1 VSDFILSDPIEENAP
16 CGCNIRS
23 NTETREIYYKIK
35 DARNQARAEERSVT
49 PGEVIKVSSDWNL
62 VSNLGLK
69 IITSISKDVE
79 VLAWLAEA
87 HLRLNS
93 FEGLTEVYD
102 AATSLLGEYWDEIHS
117 IDEND
122 VEEKLAPLAG
132 LNGFGT
138 EGTLIQP
145 LRLVSLVPGGK
156 FGELSLWD
164 YQLGQRSDE
173 IGRREAIHNAAMEAG
188 VSAMSEHLVQV
199 NACIRSFAAL
209 NDILSARAGPLAPP
223 SSNIRNVL
231 QEIAAAIRGLGGR
244 DDGTSM
250 PDPHLDA
257 SDVAKGE
264 PALSASATK
273 AETNTVSILAP
284 EGIASRDEAFEL
296 LMNVARY
303 FRRTEPHS
311 PISLAIE
318 TLVRRGRM
326 DFSELLAEL
335 LPELQTRNAVLT
347 AAGIKPSKE
356 NGN

>member
-1 VSDFILSDPIEENAP
+1 MEENAP
-16 CGCNIRS
+16 CGCNIRT
-23 NTETREIYYKIK
+23 NIEVREIYYKIK

-49 PGEVIKVSSDWNL
+49 PGEVFKVSSDWNL
-62 VSNLGLK
+62 VSNLGLR
-69 IITSISKDVE
+69 IISSISKDIE

-87 HLRLNS
+87 HLRLKG
-93 FEGLTEVYD
+93 FAGLSEIYD
-102 AATSLLGEYWDEIHS
+102 ATAALLDTYWDDIHS

-145 LRLVSLVPGGK
+145 LRLVSLIPGEK
-156 FGELSLWD
+156 FGALSLWD

-173 IGRREAIHNAAMEAG
+173 AGRREAIYNAATEAG
-188 VSAMSEHLVQV
+188 VAAMSAHLAEV

-209 NDILSARAGPLAPP
+209 SEALTARCGQLAPP

-231 QEIAAAIRGLGGR
+231 QEIAAAVRSLGGR
-244 DDGTSM
+244 DLGDDGS
-250 PDPHLDA
+250 A
-257 SDVAKGE
+257 EA
-264 PALSASATK
+264 PAAQAGVVEAAIAVPV
-273 AETNTVSILAP
+273 AETARVVTP

-347 AAGIKPSKE
+347 AAGIKPTKE

>member
-1 VSDFILSDPIEENAP
+1 MGEVILLNPIEESAP
-16 CGCNIRS
+16 CGCNIRT
-23 NTETREIYYKIK
+23 NIEVREIYYKIK

-49 PGEVIKVSSDWNL
+49 PGEVFKVSSDWNL
-62 VSNLGLK
+62 VSNLGLQ
-69 IITSISKDVE
+69 IISSISKDIE

-87 HLRLNS
+87 HLRLKG
-93 FEGLTEVYD
+93 FAG
-102 AATSLLGEYWDEIHS
+102 LGEIYDVTTVLLDTYWDDVHS

-145 LRLVSLVPGGK
+145 LRLVSLIPGEK
-156 FGELSLWD
+156 FGSLTLWD

-173 IGRREAIHNAAMEAG
+173 AGRREAIYNAATEAG
-188 VSAMSEHLVQV
+188 VAAMSAHLAEV
-199 NACIRSFAAL
+199 NACIRSFAGLSEVL
-209 NDILSARAGPLAPP
+209 NARCGQLAPP

-231 QEIAAAIRGLGGR
+231 QEIAAAVRSLGGR
-244 DDGTSM
+244 DDSGEA
-250 PDPHLDA
+250 PDVPAA
-257 SDVAKGE
+257 SVEAAKE
-264 PALSASATK
+264 VPA
-273 AETNTVSILAP
+273 AETARVVTP
-284 EGIASRDEAFEL
+284 EGIATRDEAFEL

-347 AAGIKPSKE
+347 AAGIKPTKE

>member
-1 VSDFILSDPIEENAP
+1 VGDVILINPIEENVP
-16 CGCNIRS
+16 CGYNIRT
-23 NTETREIYYKIK
+23 NTDVREIYYEIK

-49 PGEVIKVSSDWNL
+49 PGEVIKVSNNWNL

-69 IITSISKDVE
+69 IISSISKDIE

-87 HLRLNS
+87 QLRLQS
-93 FEGLTEVYD
+93 FPGLTEIYD
-102 AATSLLGEYWDEIHS
+102 VTTSLLENYWDEIHS

-122 VEEKLAPLAG
+122 IEEKLAPLAG

-145 LRLVSLVPGGK
+145 LRLVSLVPDGK

-164 YQLGQRSDE
+164 FQIGQRSEEVD
-173 IGRREAIHNAAMEAG
+173 RREAIHNAATEAG
-188 VSAMSEHLVQV
+188 VAAMSAHLADVS
-199 NACIRSFAAL
+199 ACISAFARL
-209 NDILSARAGPLAPP
+209 NEVLTEKCGQMAPP

-231 QEIAAAIRGLGGR
+231 QEIAAAIRSLGGR
-244 DDGTSM
+244 DEGGAATAAQSVSS
-250 PDPHLDA
+250 
-257 SDVAKGE
+257 SDE
-264 PALSASATK
+264 SQSALVVSAATK
-273 AETNTVSILAP
+273 STANIVTP

-347 AAGIKPSKE
+347 AAGIKPAKDG
-356 NGN
+356 GN

>member
-1 VSDFILSDPIEENAP
+1 MGEVILLNPIEENAP
-16 CGCNIRS
+16 CGCNIRT
-23 NTETREIYYKIK
+23 NIEVREIYYKIK

-49 PGEVIKVSSDWNL
+49 PGEVFKVSSDWNL
-62 VSNLGLK
+62 VSNLGLR
-69 IITSISKDVE
+69 IISSISKDIE

-87 HLRLNS
+87 HLRLKG
-93 FEGLTEVYD
+93 FAGLSEIYD
-102 AATSLLGEYWDEIHS
+102 ATASLLDTYWDDIHS

-122 VEEKLAPLAG
+122 IEEKLAPLAG

-145 LRLVSLVPGGK
+145 LRLVSLIPGEK
-156 FGELSLWD
+156 FGALSLWD

-173 IGRREAIHNAAMEAG
+173 AGRREAIYNAATEAG
-188 VSAMSEHLVQV
+188 VAAMSAHLAEV

-209 NDILSARAGPLAPP
+209 SEVLNARCGQLAPP

-231 QEIAAAIRGLGGR
+231 QEIAAAVRSLGGR
-244 DDGTSM
+244 DDSVEAPAAQPG
-250 PDPHLDA
+250 PVE
-257 SDVAKGE
+257 VANE
-264 PALSASATK
+264 VPAADTARVVT
-273 AETNTVSILAP
+273 P

-347 AAGIKPSKE
+347 AAGIKPAKE